1 MAMITALSS
10 RGQIVLPKKLR
21 NALNLVEGTQFVVFS
36 DRDNILLK
44 PIKPPEKSDFAGVL
58 RQVANWAKNSG
69 ICEEDVT
76 EAITMNLVIN
86 CFSAQPLC

>member
-44 PIKPPEKSDFAGVL
+44 PIKPPEKSDFA
-58 RQVANWAKNSG
+58 
-69 ICEEDVT
+69 
-76 EAITMNLVIN
+76 
-86 CFSAQPLC
+86 